1 MKAFHDLS
9 DDEFL
14 QIAREAAR
22 LPEVPQSLVAAAVA
36 LGPGRSAGAFSQVV
50 ETAQAALR
58 LVAAV
63 LEFDSW
69 TQPALATG
77 MRSPGSD
84 TRHLLFCA
92 DGCDIDLRITPS
104 AEQFAVAG
112 QVLGSTSQGVV
123 EFAAAEVGLRS
134 LFSDSRTA
142 ELDEMGE
149 FRLDALPAGTY
160 RMTIKMGRDKIAL
173 PPIDIG
179 ARQRRA

>member
-1 MKAFHDLS
+1 MKAVHDLS
-9 DDEFL
+9 DAEL
-14 QIAREAAR
+14 LSLARAAAR
-22 LPEVPQSLVAAAVA
+22 LPDVPQPLVDAAIA
-36 LGPGRSAGAFSQVV
+36 LGPCRSPGALERAA

-63 LEFDSW
+63 LQFDSW
-69 TQPALATG
+69 AQPALASG
-77 MRSPGSD
+77 MRAAPGD

-92 DGCDIDLRITPS
+92 EGCDIDLRITPS
-104 AEQFAVAG
+104 AERFAVSG

-134 LFSDSRTA
+134 LFADSRTA
-142 ELDEMGE
+142 ALDEMGE